1 VLNLSS
7 FLKEKDED
15 ILAGKSI
22 TVWALLHGMV
32 GILRKQSTTDG
43 DVYAKEFGPM
53 GTTRRISS
61 DLPAYLERVLTGIIE
76 S

>member
-1 VLNLSS
+1 
-7 FLKEKDED
+7 
-15 ILAGKSI
+15 
-22 TVWALLHGMV
+22 
-32 GILRKQSTTDG
+32 
-43 DVYAKEFGPM
+43 M